1 MCIGMSGCYMTD
13 ETFSWA
19 GLGGGTSH
27 LVKLTERINFLIE
40 QQKTI
45 STSIIDIYKELGELK
60 SVVHV
65 MNSNF
70 LTDYRRMASSEYD
83 DKSVTTFMSL
93 DDLKIEAPSRPT
105 EETLDDE
112 DTLVIAE
119 EITIIN
125 EGFTAPAP
133 VRIKNEEN
141 YDGMTDEDIVVKI
154 IGDIKTYLDEHKAV
168 MNYSLKKKGII
179 PDEYVMPP
187 SVKKLLK
194 TAVNLDDPLV
204 QLYKL
209 DKMRGMY
216 HMNGIENPQELY
228 DKIFT

>member
-1 MCIGMSGCYMTD
+1 
-13 ETFSWA
+13 
-19 GLGGGTSH
+19 
-27 LVKLTERINFLIE
+27 
-40 QQKTI
+40 
-45 STSIIDIYKELGELK
+45 
-60 SVVHV
+60 
-65 MNSNF
+65 
-70 LTDYRRMASSEYD
+70 MASSEYD

-93 DDLKIEAPSRPT
+93 DDLKIETPSRPVD
-105 EETLDDE
+105 ETLDDE

-133 VRIKNEEN
+133 VRIKNDET

-154 IGDIKTYLDEHKAV
+154 IDDIKTYLDEHTAV

-179 PDEYVMPP
+179 PDEYIMPA

-194 TAVNLDDPLV
+194 TAVNLDDSLV

-216 HMNGIENPQELY
+216 HINGIVNPQELY
-228 DKIFT
+228 DEIFT

>member
-1 MCIGMSGCYMTD
+1 MTD

-70 LTDYRRMASSEYD
+70 LTDFRRMGSSEYD
-83 DKSVTTFMSL
+83 NKSVTSFMSL
-93 DDLKIEAPSRPT
+93 DELNIEPPTRPV
-105 EETLDDE
+105 EETMDDE
-112 DTLVIAE
+112 DRLVIAE
-119 EITIIN
+119 DLTVVN
-125 EGFTAPAP
+125 TGFTAPVP
-133 VRIKNEEN
+133 ERIKNEES
-141 YDGMTDEDIVVKI
+141 YEGMTDEDIVVQI
-154 IGDIKTYLDEHKAV
+154 LDDIKAYLGDHTAV

-179 PDEYVMPP
+179 PEEYIMPA

-194 TAVNLDDPLV
+194 TAVNMDDSEI

-216 HMNGIENPQELY
+216 YFNGVENPQELY
-228 DKIFT
+228 DEIFT

>member
-13 ETFSWA
+13 DTFQWSN
-19 GLGGGTSH
+19 LGGGSSH
-27 LVKLTERINFLIE
+27 LVKISERIQFLSNRQTDILNA
-40 QQKTI
+40 
-45 STSIIDIYKELGELK
+45 IIDIHKVIGELR
-60 SVVHV
+60 SEVSV

-70 LTDYRRMASSEYD
+70 LTDYRRMGSGNYD
-83 DKSVTTFMSL
+83 DKSVTSFLSL
-93 DDLKIEAPSRPT
+93 DDLNIEPPNRPVEDSL
-105 EETLDDE
+105 EEE
-112 DTLVIAE
+112 DSLVIAE
-119 EITIIN
+119 EMIVVN
-125 EGFTAPAP
+125 EGFTAPVP
-133 VRIKNEEN
+133 VRIKNEES
-141 YDGMTDEDIVVKI
+141 YADMTDEDIVIKI
-154 IGDIKTYLDEHKAV
+154 LDDLKVYLGEHTAV

-179 PDEYVMPP
+179 PDEYVMPA

-194 TAVNLDDPLV
+194 TAVNLDDSSV

>member
-1 MCIGMSGCYMTD
+1 MVY
-13 ETFSWA
+13 
-19 GLGGGTSH
+19 
-27 LVKLTERINFLIE
+27 
-40 QQKTI
+40 
-45 STSIIDIYKELGELK
+45 
-60 SVVHV
+60 
-65 MNSNF
+65 
-70 LTDYRRMASSEYD
+70 
-83 DKSVTTFMSL
+83 
-93 DDLKIEAPSRPT
+93 
-105 EETLDDE
+105 
-112 DTLVIAE
+112 
-119 EITIIN
+119 
-125 EGFTAPAP
+125 
-133 VRIKNEEN
+133 VRV
-141 YDGMTDEDIVVKI
+141 VVKI

-194 TAVNLDDPLV
+194 TAVNLDDSLV